1 MSLFNNAQA
10 IEFLQRAIDNP
21 MNETMLNLSSAA
33 MSDRKRAIVS
43 ELGVS
48 PEAEECML
56 SQLDGYRLVEDLYDL
71 REGRYTRWVSLSSG
85 HPSLTNG
92 GVLVRCRLG
101 DGVTLVF
108 KNRGRFFQCDMNTS
122 LIFQKLTPQEIV
134 VQAASGM
141 I

>member
-1 MSLFNNAQA
+1 MGRLDDAQA

-21 MNETMLNLSSAA
+21 MNETMLNLSAAA
-33 MSDRKRAIVS
+33 MEERKRAILA
-43 ELGVS
+43 ELAA
-48 PEAEECML
+48 PDAEAIL
-56 SQLDGYRLVEDLYDL
+56 AQLEGYRLVEDLYDL
-71 REGRYTRWVSLSSG
+71 REGRYTRWIPLAG
-85 HPSLTNG
+85 RAALTNG

-141 I
+141 V

>member
-1 MSLFNNAQA
+1 MGRLDDARA

-21 MNETMLNLSSAA
+21 LNEAMLNLSPAA
-33 MSDRKRAIVS
+33 MDERKRAILS
-43 ELGVS
+43 ELVA
-48 PEAEECML
+48 PEAAAAIL
-56 SQLDGYRLVEDLYDL
+56 AQLDGYRLVEDLYDL
-71 REGRYTRWVSLSSG
+71 REGRYTRWIPLASG
-85 HPSLTNG
+85 RAALTNG
-92 GVLVRCRLG
+92 GVLVRCRLD

-122 LIFQKLTPQEIV
+122 LIFQKLSPQEIV